1 LQSTKIWTPSFNLA
15 YQASPQVLIYGAY
28 AEGYRAG
35 GFASRFPGGLPTP
48 LPSYGPE
55 FVNSYELGLKT
66 TALDR
71 RLVVNL
77 AAFRM
82 DYDDIQVTAAVP
94 NLPGFTLNLGNA
106 EFTGFEAEATFAVTH
121 GLIAG
126 VFVGRTHKALT
137 ELASG
142 TTAGGGTNVVVPI
155 TRDSRL
161 PGPEWQAGLA
171 LSHATQL
178 RRGGRLATRID
189 VSYESDDA
197 SAVANYPII
206 VRKAHAVAN
215 LRLAYV
221 PPREDW
227 EIAVGARNL
236 FDERYF
242 TTKNLSPAAG
252 SASGTLGRPRETY
265 LEVSRRF
272 GG

>member
-1 LQSTKIWTPSFNLA
+1 
-15 YQASPQVLIYGAY
+15 
-28 AEGYRAG
+28 
-35 GFASRFPGGLPTP
+35 
-48 LPSYGPE
+48 
-55 FVNSYELGLKT
+55 
-66 TALDR
+66 
-71 RLVVNL
+71 
-77 AAFRM
+77 M

-94 NLPGFTLNLGNA
+94 NLPGFTLNLGSA
-106 EFTGFEAEATFAVTH
+106 EFTGFEAEATFAVTPR
-121 GLIAG
+121 LIAG

-137 ELASG
+137 EVAPG
-142 TTAGGGTNVVVPI
+142 TTSGGGTNVVVPI

-161 PGPEWQAGLA
+161 PGPEWQAGLT
-171 LSHATQL
+171 LTHATAL
-178 RRGGRLATRID
+178 RRGGRLTTRID
-189 VSYESDDA
+189 VAYESDDA

-221 PPREDW
+221 PPKEDW

-265 LEVSRRF
+265 VEVSRRF